1 MGLLYFS
8 MRVFS
13 YCKGAVLRGLLKR
26 QVWWT
31 GIVIYLVMVATA
43 FLGYVLP
50 WGQISF
56 WAGAVITNLF
66 SVVPYVGEEI
76 VHWVWEGLSVSG
88 KATILPSSFS
98 MLNFISGTNM
108 VKS

>member
-1 MGLLYFS
+1 MLAKNQFGCQLFYHNTKNHIQLHHHIYVYHS
-8 MRVFS
+8 KHHI
-13 YCKGAVLRGLLKR
+13 YGGYLKR

-50 WGQISF
+50 WGQMSF

-66 SVVPYVGEEI
+66 SVVPYVEEEI
-76 VHWVWEGLSVSG
+76 VHWVWGGLVFQMP
-88 KATILPSSFS
+88 L
-98 MLNFISGTNM
+98 
-108 VKS
+108 